1 MSVLNVTEK
10 DFDQVINS
18 GKLVLVDFWAV
29 WCRPCQMMGPVME
42 ELAQEYD
49 GKLVVAKVNVD
60 EAENLCVR
68 FGITNI
74 PNMKFFKN
82 GVEVGNVVGAVPKST
97 LVAATEKNQSVH
109 NAQRMLRFVVFIP
122 FHHVWNLFCFRK
134 TSRNRRI

>member
-29 WCRPCQMMGPVME
+29 WCRACQMIGPVME

-97 LVAATEKNQSVH
+97 LVAAIEKNQ
-109 NAQRMLRFVVFIP
+109 
-122 FHHVWNLFCFRK
+122 
-134 TSRNRRI
+134 

>member
-29 WCRPCQMMGPVME
+29 WCRPCPMMGPVME

-97 LVAATEKNQSVH
+97 LVAAIEKNQ
-109 NAQRMLRFVVFIP
+109 
-122 FHHVWNLFCFRK
+122 
-134 TSRNRRI
+134 

>member
-42 ELAQEYD
+42 ELAQEFD
-49 GKLVVAKVNVD
+49 EKIVVAKVDVD
-60 EAENLCVR
+60 SNESLSAR

-82 GVEVGNVVGAVPKST
+82 GLEVANIVGAVPKNT
-97 LVAATEKNQSVH
+97 LVAAINKN
-109 NAQRMLRFVVFIP
+109 L
-122 FHHVWNLFCFRK
+122 
-134 TSRNRRI
+134 

>member
-42 ELAQEYD
+42 ELAQEFD
-49 GKLVVAKVNVD
+49 EKIVVAKVDVD
-60 EAENLCVR
+60 SNESLCAR

-82 GVEVGNVVGAVPKST
+82 GLEVANIVGARHGRT
-97 LVAATEKNQSVH
+97 N
-109 NAQRMLRFVVFIP
+109 
-122 FHHVWNLFCFRK
+122 HHP
-134 TSRNRRI
+134 TSGGL

>member
-18 GKLVLVDFWAV
+18 GKLVLVDFWAG

-97 LVAATEKNQSVH
+97 LVAAIEKNQ
-109 NAQRMLRFVVFIP
+109 
-122 FHHVWNLFCFRK
+122 
-134 TSRNRRI
+134 